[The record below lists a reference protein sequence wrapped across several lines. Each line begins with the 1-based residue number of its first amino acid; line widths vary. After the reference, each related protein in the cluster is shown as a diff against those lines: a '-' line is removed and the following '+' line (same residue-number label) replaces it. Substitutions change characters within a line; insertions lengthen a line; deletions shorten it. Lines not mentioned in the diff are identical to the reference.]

1 MKIIVGTMLSL
12 ALAGSPLFAGQ
23 EPDDKDKPKQEEP
36 KKEQPKPKPKQEPK
50 QEPKPDDQP
59 KPKPEPKQQPAPAPR
74 PEDKQKQEDERRQQD
89 EKQRREQPQTRNDR
103 TPVQQQ
109 PQERGHGRGQR
120 IPEERF
126 RASFGREHHFRV
138 THHEDRRFQ
147 YGGYY
152 FELVEAWPADWI
164 FDDDCI
170 IEADGDDYYLV
181 DIVHPER
188 RVLVIIVEG

>member
-1 MKIIVGTMLSL
+1 MKIIVGTMLGL

-36 KKEQPKPKPKQEPK
+36 KKEEPKKEKPKPKQEPK
-50 QEPKPDDQP
+50 PDDR
-59 KPKPEPKQQPAPAPR
+59 PKPEPRQQPAPAPR
-74 PEDKQKQEDERRQQD
+74 PDDKQKQDDERRKQDDRQQH
-89 EKQRREQPQTRNDR
+89 QQPQARNDR
-103 TPVQQQ
+103 DNRQQ

-126 RASFGREHHFRV
+126 RVSFGREHHFRV

-147 YGGYY
+147 YSGYY
-152 FELVEAWPADWI
+152 FELAEPWPADWI
-164 FDDDCI
+164 YDDDCI
-170 IEADGDDYYLV
+170 IESDGDDYYLV

-188 RVLVIIVEG
+188 RVLVIVVEG